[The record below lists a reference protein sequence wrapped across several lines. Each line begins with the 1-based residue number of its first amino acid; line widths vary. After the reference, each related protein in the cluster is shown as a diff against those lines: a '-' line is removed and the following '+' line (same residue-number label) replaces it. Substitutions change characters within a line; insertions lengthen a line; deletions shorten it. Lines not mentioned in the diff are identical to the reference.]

1 MVKKKT
7 NDLMKNLSSDQNL
20 DRYLKEN
27 EGELISE
34 EISTYLNQ
42 LVAARGLKK
51 TQILKDAEMN
61 EIYGYQIFAG
71 SRKPSR
77 DKLICLCVGMG
88 LSLEELN
95 QALKYAGELPLY
107 PRSARDSVLIAG
119 ILRGDRVMKLNQA
132 LYDYGFETL

>member
-1 MVKKKT
+1 MIEKKT
-7 NDLMKNLSSDQNL
+7 DDLMVDLSSDQNL

-27 EGELISE
+27 SEELITLGIGE
-34 EISTYLNQ
+34 YLNQ
-42 LVAARGLKK
+42 LIKSRGLKK
-51 TQILKDAEMN
+51 TQVLKDAEMN

-88 LSLEELN
+88 LTLEELD

-107 PRSARDSVLIAG
+107 PRSPRDSVLIAG
-119 ILRGDRVMKLNQA
+119 VLRGDCVMKLNQA
-132 LYDYGFETL
+132 LYDYGFDTL

>member
-1 MVKKKT
+1 MVRKKT
-7 NDLMKNLSSDQNL
+7 NDLMEILSSDQNL

-27 EGELISE
+27 EEELISE

-42 LVAARGLKK
+42 LVSKRGLKK
-51 TQILKDAEMN
+51 TQVLKDAEMN

-71 SRKPSR
+71 SRKASR

-88 LSLEELN
+88 LSLDELN
-95 QALKYAGELPLY
+95 QVMKYAGELPLY

-119 ILRGDRVMKLNQA
+119 ILKGARVMQLNQM
-132 LYDYGFETL
+132 LYDRGFKTL

>member
-119 ILRGDRVMKLNQA
+119 ILWGDRVMKLNQA